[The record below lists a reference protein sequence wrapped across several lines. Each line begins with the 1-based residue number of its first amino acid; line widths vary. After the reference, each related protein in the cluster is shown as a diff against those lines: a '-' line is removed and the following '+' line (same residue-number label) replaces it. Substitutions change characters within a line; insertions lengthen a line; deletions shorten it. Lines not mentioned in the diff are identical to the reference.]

1 MHSHKT
7 LVGAMALAL
16 ATLLAT
22 ATPIAHAI
30 TFELLDASGNVT
42 GVYNP
47 GESAWQIAPG
57 SQSQDLSALPGGG
70 FSILLDP
77 DTFGVGEN
85 NTQRSDIYGAGILL
99 PASAHGYRISFSANL
114 RTWDS
119 YNDENTGVPPFPGG
133 SLGFWDLFAVNANTS
148 GYYWDLV
155 GSATGGEG
163 GGGEVPTVAAL
174 SALAASVPVNDSVVP
189 SPPAGSLVQYTNPGD
204 NTSALP
210 GATWAWGGRDYAAG
224 YFESIGT
231 SGNVVLRSSAPVYVS
246 FVLDTR
252 TEPFADTNYPS
263 WGAFGTA
270 GSLVSVPD
278 GANGLRPG
286 AVPGNPLLP
295 VDGDVED
302 GVFEFAPFDIVEG
315 GLGDT
320 SFLFID
326 PDVTIGYL
334 YKVSGGPNFIE
345 ILLPTLGDPDGYQV
359 QLLINGE
366 WVTVGNVDDGD
377 TFTFASGV
385 NTFRVMG
392 ISPALGID
400 PTNPIA
406 FVTGVKFD
414 DTGTVQLEMQAISV
428 PIPEPES
435 MALLAA
441 GLVLVAVRR
450 VRARR

>member
-1 MHSHKT
+1 MQSPKT
-7 LVGAMALAL
+7 LVGALAL
-16 ATLLAT
+16 AFGSLAAT
-22 ATPIAHAI
+22 AVPTAHAI
-30 TFELLDASGNVT
+30 TFELLDATGNVT

-47 GESAWQIAPG
+47 AESAWQIAPG
-57 SQSQDLSALPGGG
+57 SRSRDLSALPGGG

-77 DTFGVGEN
+77 DSFGIGELS
-85 NTQRSDIYGAGILL
+85 TQRSDIYGAGILL
-99 PASAHGYRISFSANL
+99 PASAHGYRVSFSANL

-119 YNDENTGVPPFPGG
+119 YNDENTGVPPFPDG
-133 SLGFWDLFAVNANTS
+133 SLGFWDLFAVNANIT
-148 GYYWDLV
+148 GYYWNLV
-155 GSATGGEG
+155 STVTDGEG
-163 GGGEVPTVAAL
+163 GGEEVPT
-174 SALAASVPVNDSVVP
+174 LAASTLINDSVVP
-189 SPPAGSLVQYTNPGD
+189 TPPAGSLVQYTNPGD
-204 NTSALP
+204 NPSALP

-231 SGNVVLRSSAPVYVS
+231 SGSVVLPSSAPVYVS

-252 TEPFADTNYPS
+252 TEPFADTDYPS
-263 WGAFGTA
+263 WGAFGSA
-270 GSLVSVPD
+270 GTLVAVPD
-278 GANGLRPG
+278 GENGLRPG
-286 AVPGNPLLP
+286 VEAGNPLLP

-302 GVFEFAPFDIVEG
+302 GVFEFAPFEIVEG

-345 ILLPTLGDPDGYQV
+345 ILLPTLDDPDGYEV
-359 QLLINGE
+359 QLLVSGD
-366 WVTVGNVDDGD
+366 WVTVGNVDDGG

-392 ISPALGID
+392 ISPALGLD

-414 DTGTVQLEMQAISV
+414 DIGTVQLEMQAISV

>member
-1 MHSHKT
+1 MHRPET
-7 LVGAMALAL
+7 LARALVFALGALA
-16 ATLLAT
+16 AAAAPT
-22 ATPIAHAI
+22 ARAI

-47 GESAWQIAPG
+47 AESAWQIAPG
-57 SQSQDLSALPGGG
+57 SRSRDLSALPGGG

-77 DTFGVGEN
+77 DTFGIGEN
-85 NTQRSDIYGAGILL
+85 DGQRSDIYGAGILL

-119 YNDENTGVPPFPGG
+119 YNDENTGVDPFPGG
-133 SLGFWDLFAVNANTS
+133 SLGFWDLFAVNANTT

-155 GSATGGEG
+155 STVPDGEG
-163 GGGEVPTVAAL
+163 GGGEVPTAAAL
-174 SALAASVPVNDSVVP
+174 STLAAVTPVSDSVVP

-204 NTSALP
+204 NTAALP

-231 SGNVVLRSSAPVYVS
+231 SGNVVLPSSAPVYVS

-252 TEPFADTNYPS
+252 TEPDADGRYPS
-263 WGAFGTA
+263 WGAFGSA
-270 GSLVSVPD
+270 GTLVAVPD

-286 AVPGNPLLP
+286 VEPGNPLLP

-302 GVFEFAPFDIVEG
+302 GEFEFAPFEVVEG
-315 GLGDT
+315 GVGDA

-366 WVTVGNVDDGD
+366 WVTVGDVDDGG
-377 TFTFASGV
+377 TYAFSSGV
-385 NTFRVMG
+385 NTFRIMG

-428 PIPEPES
+428 PVPEPES

-450 VRARR
+450 MKARC